1 MDVNSVI
8 QLLNKSPKAFLTEF
22 SDTILVFQTDLE
34 YNEQGYALFPDRFFR
49 LNVRYEWSSGK
60 PHISKYRDGEGRRKK
75 LYVDALM
82 IKAIQPDITFIELLY
97 NLVYRRQYYYDNS
110 DGVLANRLLIEDAHA
125 VMAMSPEEVDA
136 IINNSRHG

>member
-8 QLLNKSPKAFLTEF
+8 QLLNKNPKAFLTEF
-22 SDTILVFQTDLE
+22 SDTTLVFQTDLE

-82 IKAIQPDITFIELLY
+82 IKAIRPDITFIELLY

-110 DGVLANRLLIEDAHA
+110 DGVLANRLLIENSHA
-125 VMAMSPEEVDA
+125 VIAMSTEEVDA
-136 IINNSRHG
+136 RINNSRHG